1 MSTGSRDRAGAAHRD
16 PRPRVEAA
24 SGRPEAASAFL
35 LAVSAAIAAIALALG
50 IGAIAFVLIPPLP
63 GVAAA
68 VVAPYQVAADATLLL
83 VTPLLGLFLAR
94 RVPRNPIGYLF
105 IVMTLGLGAGFFADG
120 LVRHVRPDPVVDGF
134 AVFISAAGV
143 IGFLSMFLLLQ
154 VFPTGHL
161 PSRRWRW
168 LLVAVAA
175 GGIANFVASL
185 FEPAPYGTGIPGFV
199 DPFAI
204 PSLAPLSDAAGTASS
219 VILVLL
225 LSATVAL
232 LVARFRRG
240 TPVERQQIKWF
251 AWAAS
256 VITLL
261 LIAAI
266 VSTPVAAVSDTL
278 WSIALGSFLL
288 LPLAATIAI
297 LRHRLYDIDRIV
309 SRTIG
314 YAVVTAILAIA
325 FYASVA
331 AIPAVVEPWVQAS
344 SFGPL
349 GVAAS
354 TLFAAALFQPVRG
367 RVQRR
372 VDAVFDRGRV
382 NAEEKA
388 RQHARRLRDVSD
400 LETIARETLG
410 TVDECVSPTFAAVWV
425 RTADTGRPA
434 HLDSLGG

>member
-1 MSTGSRDRAGAAHRD
+1 MPAVVVPAA
-16 PRPRVEAA
+16 PALAA
-24 SGRPEAASAFL
+24 TAMP
-35 LAVSAAIAAIALALG
+35 LAVVSLAVG

-63 GVAAA
+63 GVAGPA
-68 VVAPYQVAADATLLL
+68 VAPYQVAADATLLL
-83 VTPLLGLFLAR
+83 ATPLLGLFLAR
-94 RVPRNPIGYLF
+94 RVPANPIGFLF
-105 IVMTLGLGAGFFADG
+105 IVMTLGLAAGFFADG
-120 LVRHVRPDPVVDGF
+120 LVRHVRPSAVVDGV
-134 AVFISAAGV
+134 AVFVSAAGV

-168 LLVAVAA
+168 LPIGVCI
-175 GGIANFVASL
+175 GGLANFVASL
-185 FEPAPYGTGIPGFV
+185 FEPAPYGTAVPGFI

-204 PSLAPLSDAAGTASS
+204 PSLAPVSDVAGIASS
-219 VILVLL
+219 LVLMVL

-232 LVARFRRG
+232 LVTRFRHAS
-240 TPVERQQIKWF
+240 TIERQQLKWF

-256 VITLL
+256 VIALL

-266 VSTPVAAVSDTL
+266 MSGPLGAISDTL

-314 YAVVTAILAIA
+314 YIAVTAILALA
-325 FYASVA
+325 FAA
-331 AIPAVVEPWVQAS
+331 AIVAIQGIVAPWIEGTAY
-344 SFGPL
+344 GPV

-367 RVQRR
+367 GVQRR
-372 VDAVFDRGRV
+372 VDAVFDRRRV
-382 NAEEKA
+382 DAEEKL
-388 RQHARRLRDVSD
+388 RQHAQRLRDVSD
-400 LETIARETLG
+400 LGTIARQTLG
-410 TVDECVSPTFAAVWV
+410 TIDESLAPRFAVVWV
-425 RTADTGRPA
+425 REPDDRG
-434 HLDSLGG
+434 HSGH